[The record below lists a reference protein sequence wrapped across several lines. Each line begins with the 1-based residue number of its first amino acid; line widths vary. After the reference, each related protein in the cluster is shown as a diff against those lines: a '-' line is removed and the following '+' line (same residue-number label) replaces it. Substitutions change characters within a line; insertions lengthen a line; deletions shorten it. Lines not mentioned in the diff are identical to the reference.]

1 MRLFVS
7 QMPKED
13 ESGFFTEGQASN
25 QSAYRMVCLFLF
37 NC

>member
-13 ESGFFTEGQASN
+13 DSGFFSEGQTSN
-25 QSAYRMVCLFLF
+25 QSAYRTVC
-37 NC
+37 